1 MRVVWSAEVSLL
13 VVTLYTMRQE
23 FASEIL
29 TVSLHT
35 YCIIYH
41 LCSMPQPEPVDGL
54 VKSRKHLIP
63 FRISL
68 DYLHKR
74 MK

>member
-29 TVSLHT
+29 TVSLH
-35 YCIIYH
+35 
-41 LCSMPQPEPVDGL
+41 
-54 VKSRKHLIP
+54 
-63 FRISL
+63 
-68 DYLHKR
+68 
-74 MK
+74 

>member
-29 TVSLHT
+29 TVLEFNCSL
-35 YCIIYH
+35 
-41 LCSMPQPEPVDGL
+41 LL
-54 VKSRKHLIP
+54 
-63 FRISL
+63 
-68 DYLHKR
+68 
-74 MK
+74 